1 MVPRDIKKSFSNCY
15 SEYNYNID
23 SLINIDGYYEMSYK
37 SYYSNPTD
45 SNTTNF
51 IFFNDG
57 LFYFDR
63 IITEPGV
70 PSHYVEFLSSNEV
83 YKYNNNLRFNCW
95 GNYIIKDDTI
105 IAQFINNP
113 SMLTATWS
121 ASEYK
126 FKVINK
132 TTIELILMKSIPN
145 QDYYSP
151 VPNKKRETSI
161 AKFIPLDIIEE
172 PNPWIKRKKWFW
184 NEKEEW
190 KKYRQNLKKDK

>member
-1 MVPRDIKKSFSNCY
+1 
-15 SEYNYNID
+15 
-23 SLINIDGYYEMSYK
+23 
-37 SYYSNPTD
+37 
-45 SNTTNF
+45 
-51 IFFNDG
+51 
-57 LFYFDR
+57 
-63 IITEPGV
+63 
-70 PSHYVEFLSSNEV
+70 
-83 YKYNNNLRFNCW
+83 
-95 GNYIIKDDTI
+95 
-105 IAQFINNP
+105 
-113 SMLTATWS
+113 MLTATWS